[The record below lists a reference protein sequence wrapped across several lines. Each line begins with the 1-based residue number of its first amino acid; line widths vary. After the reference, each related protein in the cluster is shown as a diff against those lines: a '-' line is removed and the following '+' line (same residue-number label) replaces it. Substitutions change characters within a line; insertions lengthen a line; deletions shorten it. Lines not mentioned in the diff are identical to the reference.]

1 MEPDSRLEPLV
12 VVWGTAVVATSDFR
26 AGHCCWVQIVVWI
39 KDDFCFQDTVFVMFV
54 KGFLSVYPPPPPPP
68 EFIEHFWHKVNK
80 LSPAAVICS
89 VALSSISKFSRK
101 IFLFPSCLSVFKH
114 LSSFLHIWLQ
124 SGCSAH
130 AVRSV
135 DRLRRSQPEFTE
147 LKQLQVFMFYS
158 VRFVCLQSE
167 IFSVSHERRVSL
179 LLNSTETQ
187 LSVKSG
193 LICFLD
199 FMFCLYIYIIIVV
212 YSFKKPLHDCCE
224 TKAAVVTCLL
234 CSDDLCRLPV
244 WLWVQSISRSVCLHQ
259 PLPQRRR
266 MMMMMILF

>member
-1 MEPDSRLEPLV
+1 M
-12 VVWGTAVVATSDFR
+12 
-26 AGHCCWVQIVVWI
+26 
-39 KDDFCFQDTVFVMFV
+39 
-54 KGFLSVYPPPPPPP
+54 
-68 EFIEHFWHKVNK
+68 NK

-89 VALSSISKFSRK
+89 VALRSISKFSRK
-101 IFLFPSCLSVFKH
+101 IFLFPSRLSVFKR

-124 SGCSAH
+124 SGGSAH

-135 DRLRRSQPEFTE
+135 DRPRRSQPEFTE

-158 VRFVCLQSE
+158 VWFVCLHSE

-193 LICFLD
+193 LICLD

-244 WLWVQSISRSVCLHQ
+244 
-259 PLPQRRR
+259 
-266 MMMMMILF
+266 